1 MYGIGSL
8 DKVGRGA
15 IRKNSGIEW
24 RLFKTKGIVH
34 KRCAK
39 DDKAVWM
46 FGLTIL
52 KPLYQ
57 YLETENIDTRMEDD
71 EGEKGLNEPYAT
83 TLELETPV

>member
-8 DKVGRGA
+8 NKMGGGA
-15 IRKNSGIEW
+15 ILKNSGTEW

-34 KRCAK
+34 KHCTK
-39 DDKAVWM
+39 DDKVVWM

-57 YLETENIDTRMEDD
+57 YIETEKIHKWMEDD
-71 EGEKGLNEPYAT
+71 EGEKGLNEP
-83 TLELETPV
+83 